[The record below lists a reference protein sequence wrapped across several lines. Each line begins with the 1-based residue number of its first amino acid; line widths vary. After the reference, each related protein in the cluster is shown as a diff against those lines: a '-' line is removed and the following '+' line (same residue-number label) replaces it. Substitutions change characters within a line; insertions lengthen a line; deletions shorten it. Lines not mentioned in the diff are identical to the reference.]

1 MTLPKLS
8 SSLKKYRLFYD
19 WNYFTFPSFQPFVQF
34 WPSGQDELENE
45 NFKVKFTDESE
56 HAVGTCNEFTVQ
68 SMHDDYELRVRMI
81 RCANWP
87 HSCASMTAVFDLLNL
102 VQEWH
107 MDNHNGPVV
116 VVDR

>member
-1 MTLPKLS
+1 MVHLL
-8 SSLKKYRLFYD
+8 
-19 WNYFTFPSFQPFVQF
+19 FQPFVQF
-34 WPSGQDELENE
+34 WPSGTDELENE

-56 HAVGTCNEFTVQ
+56 QAVGTCNEFTVQ
-68 SMHDDYELRVRMI
+68 SMHDDYELRVKMI

-87 HSCASMTAVFDLLNL
+87 HSCSSMTTVFDLLNM

-116 VVDR
+116 VVDRYFCHALV